1 MAITK
6 PTLDQLTGSIDAFVG
21 SLDTDADLLRADF
34 TKEPSLEELDAIAG
48 TMENVD
54 TFGNLDN
61 LSFDFFSVA
70 GSGSLSTTATGTP
83 VFDEFAAGSAS
94 IAITQ
99 STLAGVVGEVVG
111 SASVSMSASGAVLKR
126 IPFEGSASLSGALT
140 ASCTIT
146 VSMTASV
153 DVAFTSTCTP
163 DPDLSKQPSLEE
175 LDALV
180 GTMEN
185 ADQFGNMDTGL
196 IFTFRTAD
204 ASVSTSMSATAVR
217 SPIID
222 FAASVSGAA
231 SASASAAF
239 IARFDGS
246 ASLAVTATGGYE
258 RIGTYTTA
266 GTGEYAV
273 TVVSTASGNKF
284 ALNGETAPDLTLYEG
299 VKYVF
304 DVSDSTN
311 SGHPLAFQL
320 DDGTSFTNGVA
331 RVGTEGTSGATLTVV
346 LPVGLAD
353 SSYPARYVCTIH
365 GTGMGADV
373 TVLDTSPTI
382 NVAVSAACLAVLFET
397 ASAAV
402 SSAATG
408 VCARVQFTA
417 GSADMSMSATMRGK
431 IPGEDWTEVAE
442 GTETWSDVAAGS
454 EVWATVNTG
463 SEVWLRQ

>member
-99 STLAGVVGEVVG
+99 STLAGVVGEVLG
-111 SASVSMSASGAVLKR
+111 SASVSMSAAGQVRSLV
-126 IPFEGSASLSGALT
+126 PFNASVSLSGALT

-153 DVAFTSTCTP
+153 DVALTSTCTP

-196 IFTFRTAD
+196 IFTFRTMD
-204 ASVSTSMSATAVR
+204 ASASTSMSATAVR

-231 SASASAAF
+231 SATASAAF

-258 RIGTYTTA
+258 RIGTYSTA

-273 TVVSTASGNKF
+273 TVVSTDSGNKF
-284 ALNGETAPDLTLYEG
+284 ALNGETTPILTLYEG

-304 DVSDSTN
+304 DVSDSSN
-311 SGHPLAFQL
+311 SGHPFAFQL
-320 DDGTSFTNGVA
+320 DDETAFTNGVA
-331 RVGTEGTSGATLTVV
+331 RVGTEGTSGATVTVV
-346 LPVGLAD
+346 LPFGLA
-353 SSYPARYVCTIH
+353 SYPSRYVCTIH
-365 GTGMGADV
+365 GTGMGGPV
-373 TVLDTSPTI
+373 TVLDSSPTI
-382 NVAVSAACLAVLFET
+382 NVTASGVCQAVLFET
-397 ASAAV
+397 AAAAV

-408 VCARVQFTA
+408 VCSRVQSTA